1 MRAPADMPP
10 RRRRRRVSNRGRVA
24 LIVTAAVLFL
34 LFTSLRG
41 IATFW
46 TDYLWFDSVQLSS
59 VFTTVL
65 SSKIALGVIFTL
77 AFFVLLWI
85 NLAIA
90 DRIAPKFR
98 PTGPEDELLDRYHAM
113 VDRRAGLLRAAVA
126 LGFAILA
133 GASVSAQWEQWLLFI
148 NAKEFPERDAIFD
161 TNVGFYVFKLPFYSF
176 VVDWLIAAF
185 VIILLVT
192 MVAHYLNG
200 GIRLQ
205 APFQRV
211 TPQVKAHMS
220 VLLAALALLK
230 AVSYW
235 LERYQLVFSQRG
247 TVNGATY
254 TDVKAQLP
262 AIYLLLLISLLACGL
277 FIFNIW
283 QRGWTLPVVAVGLWA
298 LVAVVAGVAYPA
310 FVQRFQVTPDESA
323 KERPYIEN
331 NIQATRQAYGLTNE
345 RIEVRQLDY
354 DPSLEAGARGVVNN
368 PGTIRNVRLLDPERV
383 PDTYNRLQGF
393 QNFYRFADLDVD
405 RYRAKVPGTDQTAET
420 LTIVSSRDLNVGQIP
435 QQTWEN
441 RVLAYTHGY
450 GVAVANA
457 SAVGPSGDPDFI
469 VQDIPISVEDGIDA
483 KVDQPFLYFGEF
495 PSGANS
501 YAIADTLRE
510 EVAYVDRNSN
520 TVYARYQGDGG
531 VVLDSWLRKAAFALR
546 FADWNPLLSNFVTD
560 QSKLIYLRD
569 VHERVTE
576 AAPFLDW
583 DANPYPVMANGR
595 IVYLIDG
602 YTTTPF
608 YPNSQLANADGVP
621 DRSTLDAHKFNY
633 IRNSV
638 KASVDAYDGTIKI
651 YVWDTKDPIIA
662 AYQSAF
668 PTLFSSSDQMPAEL
682 FQHVRYPEDLFRV
695 QTNMWGR
702 YRLDNPD
709 AFYQRTGAWSVASDP
724 PSTPQSNT
732 PASTTSTSVPTGF
745 GAATQQP
752 AKPRGNGIDP
762 YYVLLKLPKESE
774 ETFMLMREF
783 VPVGDTSDVQQN
795 LTSFMVAKSDP
806 DPGRDY
812 GKLVVYELPSQF
824 QISGPVIANSKILQN
839 EAVSSR
845 ITQLNQQGSR
855 VDFGNML
862 MLPLDNSIIWVRP
875 LYVTS
880 DNTQKVPQ
888 LKNVIVLLNDT
899 VVMRPTLKEALTDLL
914 KQSGTNVDITTYET
928 PKPPDQSTTTPTTP
942 NGSTTTTTTPGSSS
956 STTSTT
962 TPSGGGD
969 VASLLAEASS
979 LYDQAEEALRR
990 GDLAEYQRLVNQARD
1005 KVRQAQGLVTSS
1017 SSSSTSTTTT
1027 TTVVAS
1033 A

>member
-1 MRAPADMPP
+1 MPPPWPTTPSCAARLAGELAAARAEVAALGRRVAELTASRGLATPAAAGAAAASRAVVADTPGSSDPDQRRLGRALKRALAEEQNDLLDRACRSRQLPPLDELLPDPAARRRALAAAAAPSAPSRPASWPCSSATRSGSAWPRRWLPSATAMPPPTPPEPCTASGASAGWPPCSTRWPVVGPDPRSNGRAALAEPHPPPALFGTDLVGCSTVRAPADMPP

-65 SSKIALGVIFTL
+65 GSKIALGVIFTL
-77 AFFVLLWI
+77 VFFVLLWV

-98 PTGPEDELLDRYHAM
+98 PAGPEDELLDRYHAM

-133 GASVSAQWEQWLLFI
+133 GASVSSQWQQWLMFV

-220 VLLAALALLK
+220 VLLAVLALLK

-331 NIQATRQAYGLTNE
+331 NIQATRQGFGLTND
-345 RIEVRQLDY
+345 RAEVRQFEY
-354 DPSLEAGARGVVNN
+354 DPSREAGARGVVNN

-420 LTIVSSRDLNVGQIP
+420 LTVISSRDLNVSQIP

-469 VQDIPISVEDGIDA
+469 VQDIPINVEDGIDA

-495 PSGANS
+495 PTGANT

-608 YPNSQLANADGVP
+608 YPNSQIANPDGVP

-668 PTLFSSSDQMPAEL
+668 PSLFSSSDQMPAEL

-732 PASTTSTSVPTGF
+732 SASTTSTSTPTGF
-745 GAATQQP
+745 GAVAQQP
-752 AKPRGNGIDP
+752 PKPRATASIRTTCC
-762 YYVLLKLPKESE
+762 S
-774 ETFMLMREF
+774 
-783 VPVGDTSDVQQN
+783 
-795 LTSFMVAKSDP
+795 
-806 DPGRDY
+806 
-812 GKLVVYELPSQF
+812 
-824 QISGPVIANSKILQN
+824 
-839 EAVSSR
+839 SSR
-845 ITQLNQQGSR
+845 RSPR
-855 VDFGNML
+855 
-862 MLPLDNSIIWVRP
+862 RP
-875 LYVTS
+875 S
-880 DNTQKVPQ
+880 C
-888 LKNVIVLLNDT
+888 
-899 VVMRPTLKEALTDLL
+899 
-914 KQSGTNVDITTYET
+914 
-928 PKPPDQSTTTPTTP
+928 
-942 NGSTTTTTTPGSSS
+942 
-956 STTSTT
+956 
-962 TPSGGGD
+962 
-969 VASLLAEASS
+969 
-979 LYDQAEEALRR
+979 
-990 GDLAEYQRLVNQARD
+990 
-1005 KVRQAQGLVTSS
+1005 
-1017 SSSSTSTTTT
+1017 
-1027 TTVVAS
+1027 
-1033 A
+1033 